1 MSSTDIKDFSNL
13 IINGIP
19 CSMRFV
25 EGGRMDVGEGKNK
38 HSVTIPS
45 FYMGQYQVT
54 QSLYQAIMET
64 NPSRNKGENR
74 PVTNVNWDESRTFID
89 KLKGITGKEFRL
101 PSESEWE
108 YAARGGLNS
117 QKYEYCGSDDLKQV
131 GWYRDNSGEET
142 KPVGLLLPNEL
153 GLYDMSGN
161 VDEWCEDDYHDNYKD
176 APKDGSAWIDGET
189 DNSKNT
195 TGIFNSI
202 GNFFRDKSGERATD
216 RVVRGGNFLHIAG
229 GCRPA
234 YRDRTSPGSRDDFIG
249 FRLVFSL
256 QS

>member
-1 MSSTDIKDFSNL
+1 MMQEDFSKYSVK
-13 IINGIP
+13 GIP
-19 CSMRFV
+19 CPMRFV
-25 EGGRMDVGEGKNK
+25 EGGTMDLGKDEYK

-64 NPSRNKGENR
+64 NPSRYTGENR
-74 PVTNVNWDESRTFID
+74 PVTNVNWDEAKVFIE
-89 KLKGITGKEFRL
+89 KLKKITRKEFRL

-108 YAARGGLNS
+108 YAARGGIYS
-117 QKYEYCGSDDLKQV
+117 QGYEYCGSDDLKQV
-131 GWYRDNSGEET
+131 GWYRDNSERET

-176 APKDGSAWIDGET
+176 APKDGSAWIDG
-189 DNSKNT
+189 T
-195 TGIFNSI
+195 TAA
-202 GNFFRDKSGERATD
+202 DRATY
-216 RVVRGGNFLHIAG
+216 RVIRGGFYFSFADY
-229 GCRPA
+229 CRPA
-234 YRDRTSPGSRDDFIG
+234 FRLHFSPDYRYYAIG